1 MKYILRNIKQYKT
14 PLLLSFIIVLSVWPF
29 SFYIYPPKW
38 DSIDCFLPFKY
49 FWSNHVIEGHWP
61 FWNPY
66 QNLGYPAYSDL
77 QSGLW
82 SPISW
87 LMVFLFGK
95 YSAVSLSTEVTL
107 YFLIA
112 GLGVYKYSKIISENK
127 SVRFFCGITFSLCGF
142 MVGTTQI
149 MVFIMGIA
157 WLPWILHF
165 TRRLYQTVK
174 LKYILLLGLFLALE
188 VTSASPAYTII
199 LIYILLFLIGLYTWR
214 TGGNKLKLFSYFVCS
229 GIVVVFLTLPYIV
242 SFLEFQPYFGRL
254 GKLKYTSWIYE
265 GSFDFAEYISF
276 LFPISTLSKSEFWG
290 ATDLTLRNGY
300 FGVFGL
306 AFFIFG
312 LIKTRHSYK
321 TKLFFFVGI
330 GFLIL
335 AAGDYTPFYKLA
347 YYLPGFGTFRH
358 PSFFRSYALL
368 FFVLIAGIGFREYR
382 LNKRNFN
389 WIIFSLLC
397 FSSVGLLFSWKN
409 GISQIGNLTKDIFD
423 YVEKPEYSTSAFM
436 LLNSIILISL
446 ISLFLLASKRITKN
460 PEIAVLIFVVLDL
473 GIVSQITSP
482 TTMSLPTQTTQDF
495 NDFFNRIPLEINQ
508 EATSTALNQIKSRV
522 QDFEPYPVWM
532 NVATFT
538 KRVSYTGANPT
549 QMRSLNI
556 LENNGGLENIIQNP
570 IFFTSKFIVDSAS
583 LALEPNTAW
592 GTDIVNNQ
600 LQINKGIIG
609 YNSFS
614 VNFNNPIDK
623 KGLLLLNQNYHAL
636 WRAEM
641 NGRQCEIIA
650 VNDGIMGV
658 VIPGL
663 LKGNVSFVFDSPTT
677 RWMAYTS
684 ISGYLILAFLLLFKK
699 RTS

>member
-157 WLPWILHF
+157 WLPWILYF

-174 LKYILLLGLFLALE
+174 LKYILLLGLFVALE

-199 LIYILLFLIGLYTWR
+199 LIYILLFLIGLYTCR
-214 TGGNKLKLFSYFVCS
+214 TGANKLKLFSYFACS

-312 LIKTRHSYK
+312 LIKTRHSLK
-321 TKLFFFVGI
+321 TKLFFFMSI
-330 GFLIL
+330 AFLVL
-335 AAGDYTPFYKLA
+335 AAGDYTPLYKLA

-423 YVEKPEYSTSAFM
+423 YVEKPEYSTTTFL

-460 PEIAVLIFVVLDL
+460 PEIVVLIFVVLDL

-495 NDFFNRIPLEINQ
+495 SDFFNRIPLEINQ
-508 EATSTALNQIKSRV
+508 EATSTPLNQIKSRV

-614 VNFNNPIDK
+614 VNVNNPIDK
-623 KGLLLLNQNYHAL
+623 EGLVLLNQNYHEL
-636 WRAEM
+636 WKAKM
-641 NGRQCEIIA
+641 NGVECEIIA